1 MTPVAHP
8 MTESHPLLT
17 VETIVLVGIGGFAG
31 SNLRYFVGSLVPGL
45 QGTLLVNALGSF
57 ALGFLLYEAMHL
69 GIVADETKLA
79 ATTGFLSSF
88 TTYST
93 FAVETALT
101 PEWAV
106 ANVLASY
113 VLGFG
118 GVLLARQAVGVLERR
133 GNRW

>member
-1 MTPVAHP
+1 

-17 VETIVLVGIGGFAG
+17 VETIVLIGIGGFAG

-45 QGTLLVNALGSF
+45 HGTLLVNALGSF

-101 PEWAV
+101 PEWAA

-113 VLGFG
+113 ALGFG
-118 GVLLARQAVGVLERR
+118 GVVLARQAVAVFERR
-133 GNRW
+133 GHRW

>member
-1 MTPVAHP
+1 
-8 MTESHPLLT
+8 MTESHPLVT
-17 VETIVLVGIGGFAG
+17 IETIVLIGIGGFAG

-45 QGTLLVNALGSF
+45 QGTLVVNALGSF

-69 GIVADETKLA
+69 GVIADETRLA
-79 ATTGFLSSF
+79 AATGFLSSF

-93 FAVETALT
+93 FAVQTVLT

-113 VLGFG
+113 ALGFG
-118 GVLLARQAVGVLERR
+118 GVLLARQAVAVVERR
-133 GNRW
+133 DTW

>member
-1 MTPVAHP
+1 

-17 VETIVLVGIGGFAG
+17 VETIVLIGIGGFAG
-31 SNLRYFVGSLVPGL
+31 SNLRYFVGSLLPGL
-45 QGTLLVNALGSF
+45 QGTLVVNALGSF
-57 ALGFLLYEAMHL
+57 ALGFLLYEAMHI
-69 GIVADETKLA
+69 GIVADETKIA

-106 ANVLASY
+106 ANVLVSY
-113 VLGFG
+113 ALGFG
-118 GVLLARQAVGVLERR
+118 GVVLARQAVAVFEG
-133 GNRW
+133 GDPSW

>member
-1 MTPVAHP
+1 

-17 VETIVLVGIGGFAG
+17 VETIVLIGIGGFAG
-31 SNLRYFVGSLVPGL
+31 SNLRYFVGSLLPGL
-45 QGTLLVNALGSF
+45 QGTLVVNVVGSF

-69 GIVADETKLA
+69 GVIAGETKLA
-79 ATTGFLSSF
+79 ASTGFLSSF

-106 ANVLASY
+106 ANVVGSY
-113 VLGFG
+113 AMGFG
-118 GVLLARQAVGVLERR
+118 GVLLARYTVAAIERR
-133 GNRW
+133 DPW